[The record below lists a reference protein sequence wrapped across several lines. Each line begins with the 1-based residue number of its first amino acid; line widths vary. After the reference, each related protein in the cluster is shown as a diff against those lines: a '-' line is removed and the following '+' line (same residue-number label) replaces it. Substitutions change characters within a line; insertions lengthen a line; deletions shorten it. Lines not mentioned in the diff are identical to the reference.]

1 MVYTVALVALSSLRF
16 YDNVAITFS
25 MASTIFFLSLAVNIL
40 SSILPTSASPLAAS
54 SNNQSSSSPVYV
66 AVSRP
71 PKPPICPKDL
81 GPIPPR
87 TTFFARDC
95 ENAVAMIPRDIRPS
109 SPLRNFYL
117 LAEHVDPA
125 MPNVQLPF
133 ERESVQLLMASS
145 FMHVPHER
153 ATWMDIWGPS
163 RLILQQCT
171 KHKNGGI
178 ITNIGVNEG
187 LDLAIY
193 SKRSL
198 FASAR
203 RLRDSSRAT
212 TNVAEVEFLQLLG
225 LLPAP
230 RSSHRPNLLTA
241 TAAEGDESGEVEEA
255 ATTA

>member
-133 ERESVQLLMASS
+133 ERESGMWNITFLSCILKKAKNNYTQDETFSKSRHCLLLSRMGKENAYFFGQNPLRQICLSRIIPIHTLGFVS
-145 FMHVPHER
+145 ILLTR
-153 ATWMDIWGPS
+153 LPS
-163 RLILQQCT
+163 R
-171 KHKNGGI
+171 
-178 ITNIGVNEG
+178 
-187 LDLAIY
+187 
-193 SKRSL
+193 
-198 FASAR
+198 
-203 RLRDSSRAT
+203 
-212 TNVAEVEFLQLLG
+212 
-225 LLPAP
+225 
-230 RSSHRPNLLTA
+230 
-241 TAAEGDESGEVEEA
+241 
-255 ATTA
+255 